1 MTETSALSSQDV
13 AGAVGHVALSHTGSV
28 NHFPHECSNETQCVI
43 KGADMTQALK
53 KSQKELLHRALG
65 AANRNRQATTRKKV
79 GIAQAGDDF
88 FVQAYYADPMEVV
101 TTVRGGVPAEQM
113 KYITTRMRWPQEK
126 SITALGL
133 TRATFGRRLTNKE
146 KLSTEESSRVFG
158 LRRLIGQVEAMVRES
173 GNPEGFDAPAW
184 VGNWLERPQPS
195 LGGKTPSSFMDTA
208 EGQQLVMQV
217 LAQAQSGA
225 YA

>member
-1 MTETSALSSQDV
+1 
-13 AGAVGHVALSHTGSV
+13 
-28 NHFPHECSNETQCVI
+28 
-43 KGADMTQALK
+43 MTQTLK
-53 KSQKELLHRALG
+53 KPPKKLVHQALG
-65 AANRNRQATTRKKV
+65 ANRRAAVLKPV
-79 GIAQAGDDF
+79 GNVEAGRDF

-184 VGNWLERPQPS
+184 VGKWLERPQPS

-217 LAQAQSGA
+217 LTQAQSGA

>member
-1 MTETSALSSQDV
+1 
-13 AGAVGHVALSHTGSV
+13 
-28 NHFPHECSNETQCVI
+28 
-43 KGADMTQALK
+43 MTQTLK
-53 KSQKELLHRALG
+53 KPPKKLVHQALG
-65 AANRNRQATTRKKV
+65 AANRNRRAAVLKQV
-79 GIAQAGDDF
+79 GNVEAWRDF

-126 SITALGL
+126 SITALGI

>member
-1 MTETSALSSQDV
+1 
-13 AGAVGHVALSHTGSV
+13 
-28 NHFPHECSNETQCVI
+28 
-43 KGADMTQALK
+43 MTQTLK
-53 KSQKELLHRALG
+53 KPPKKLVHQALG
-65 AANRNRQATTRKKV
+65 AANRNRRAAVLKQV
-79 GIAQAGDDF
+79 GNVEAGRDF
-88 FVQAYYADPMEVV
+88 FVQAYYADPMQVAK
-101 TTVRGGVPAEQM
+101 TVRGGVPSEQM
-113 KYITTRMRWPQEK
+113 QYITTKMRWPQDK
-126 SITALGL
+126 SIATLGL
-133 TRATFGRRLTNKE
+133 SRSTIARRLSNKE
-146 KLSTEESSRVFG
+146 KLSPEESSRVYG